1 VSDIPIDVSRDA
13 ARDAADR
20 ELSDPVYHDE
30 PSLLD
35 RLVHWIGQRLDD
47 LFSTVNQ
54 VVPGGILG
62 LVVLAVVVVV
72 VIVVV
77 RTRVGRLIR
86 TPSAAVFAGKVL
98 SARDYRR
105 AADEA
110 AASGDLA
117 LAVRERFRAVA
128 RGLEERGVLD
138 PRSGRTVDEL
148 AREAGAILPEF
159 KDALRSAAR
168 LFDDVWYGG
177 RTATVDGYQRLVE
190 LDLRLDGVRR

>member
-1 VSDIPIDVSRDA
+1 VTDIPIDVSRDA
-13 ARDAADR
+13 AQNAANR
-20 ELSDPVYHDE
+20 ELSDPIYHNE

-35 RLVHWIGQRLDD
+35 RVVHWIGQRIDD
-47 LFSTVNQ
+47 LFGAVNQ

-62 LVVLAVVVVV
+62 LVVIAAVVVV

-77 RTRVGRLIR
+77 RTRAGHLIR
-86 TPSAAVFAGKVL
+86 TPSAAVFTGKVL

-110 AASGDLA
+110 AANGDLA
-117 LAVRERFRAVA
+117 LAVRERFRAIA

-148 AREAGAILPEF
+148 AREAGAILPAF
-159 KDALRSAAR
+159 KDSLRSAAR

-177 RTATVDGYQRLVE
+177 RTATHDGYQRLVE
-190 LDLRLDGVRR
+190 LDLALDGARR

>member
-1 VSDIPIDVSRDA
+1 VTDVPIDVSRDA
-13 ARDAADR
+13 AQDAANQ
-20 ELSDPVYHDE
+20 ELADPIYHNE

-35 RLVHWIGQRLDD
+35 RVIRWIGQRIDD
-47 LFSTVNQ
+47 LFSAVNQ

-62 LVVLAVVVVV
+62 LVVIAVVIVV
-72 VIVVV
+72 VIVVL
-77 RTRVGRLIR
+77 RTRAGHLMRA
-86 TPSAAVFAGKVL
+86 PSAAVFTGKVL
-98 SARDYRR
+98 SARDHRR

-110 AASGDLA
+110 AANGDLA

-148 AREAGAILPEF
+148 AREAGGILPAF
-159 KDALRSAAR
+159 TDSLRSAAR

-177 RTATVDGYQRLVE
+177 RTATQEGYRRLVE
-190 LDLRLDGVRR
+190 LDLALDGARR